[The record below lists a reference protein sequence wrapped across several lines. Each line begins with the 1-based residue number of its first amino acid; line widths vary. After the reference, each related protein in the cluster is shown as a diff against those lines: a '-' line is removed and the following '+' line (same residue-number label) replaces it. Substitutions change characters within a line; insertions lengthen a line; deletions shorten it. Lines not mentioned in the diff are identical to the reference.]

1 MQCCR
6 GYGRAT
12 ARTVVHFTIPSS
24 NAAQQVMRRLRLGL
38 SEFPFQPLR
47 SIILAA
53 SCAHVVAA
61 QAPAAVPRTHV
72 STVGTGWASSSVN
85 AVIFRTN
92 SVVTHGRVQYTAYY
106 DDSARVVLARRRV
119 GSDRWT
125 VRTTAYTNDVTD
137 AHNAIVIAVDGSGVL
152 HVAWAEHNR
161 ALHYARAI
169 RAGSLE
175 LGPSQAMTGQH
186 ESRVTYPQ
194 FHALRNGDLLFMYRD
209 GQSGR
214 GDVMLNRWSVKRR
227 AWSADAHPLISGDGV
242 RNAYVNLLAIDARG
256 GWHLS
261 WCWRESPDVASN
273 HDVLYAFS
281 PDEGKTWRT
290 SLKRAYTLPITA
302 GTAEVAWAVPQGH
315 ELINQTTMA
324 VDAGRHPL
332 IATYWRAD
340 SSDIPQFRLVWH
352 DGVEWHAS
360 QVSARTQ
367 PFRLSGG
374 GTKRIPVSRPL
385 VLAGAG
391 TTVYVVFRD
400 EERGAGISVATATNA
415 MHSNWRIQRLLD
427 APVGQWEPTHDPVA
441 WEQRHRLALFVQRV
455 GQGDAESLEVL
466 PPQPVSILTWVP

>member
-1 MQCCR
+1 MI
-6 GYGRAT
+6 AAML
-12 ARTVVHFTIPSS
+12 ARTVP
-24 NAAQQVMRRLRLGL
+24 
-38 SEFPFQPLR
+38 
-47 SIILAA
+47 
-53 SCAHVVAA
+53 A
-61 QAPAAVPRTHV
+61 QAQSAAYLTHL
-72 STVGTGWASSSVN
+72 SPVGTGWASSSVN

-92 SVVTHGRVQYTAYY
+92 SVVTHGRLQYTAYY
-106 DDSARVVLARRRV
+106 DDSARVVLARRAV

-125 VRTTAYTNDVTD
+125 VRTTSYTNDVTD
-137 AHNAIVIAVDGSGVL
+137 AHNAIAIAVDGGGVL

-175 LGPSQAMTGQH
+175 LGPSQAMTGKD

-194 FHALRNGDLLFMYRD
+194 FFALRGGDLLFVYRD

-214 GDVMLNRWSVKRR
+214 GDVMLDRWSVRAQ
-227 AWSADAHPLISGDGV
+227 AWSVVAHPLISGDGA
-242 RNAYVNLLAIDARG
+242 RNAYVNGVAIDERG

-261 WCWRESPDVASN
+261 WCWRESPDVATN

-281 PDEGKTWRT
+281 PDEGRSWRT
-290 SLKRAYTLPITA
+290 SDKRTYSLPIRA
-302 GTAEVAWAVPQGH
+302 ATAEVAWAVPQGH
-315 ELINQTTMA
+315 ELINQTTMT
-324 VDAGRHPL
+324 VDARGHPL

-340 SSDIPQFRLVWH
+340 SSEVPQFRLVWH
-352 DGVEWHAS
+352 DGMLWHAT
-360 QVSARTQ
+360 QVGARTQ

-400 EERGAGISVATATNA
+400 EEFGPGIQVATATDA
-415 MHSNWRIQRLLD
+415 THTDWRIRTLLN
-427 APVGQWEPTHDPVA
+427 APVAQWEPTHDPVA
-441 WEQRHRLALFVQRV
+441 WTQSHRLHLFVQRV
-455 GQGDAESLEVL
+455 GQGDAESLEPL